1 MVAKAAN
8 NIYQVDRKLR
18 NALAR
23 LEGNPRLPRDAKDLL
38 RRFVEEQASVGLSEY
53 RQLWY
58 LTHLVPFAEEL
69 GEAFLDPAEEQIRE
83 LVAAVNRSQL
93 AEWSKRNKRTALKR
107 FYKWHLG
114 RDEEYPPCVRWVKT
128 KGGNHKRT
136 LPEDLLSKDEIRA
149 LIEAAVNP
157 RDRALIALLADG
169 GLRIGEALNLRV
181 KDVHPDKH
189 GAYLTVPTGKTGAR
203 RVRLIESVPHLAVWR
218 RVHPLR
224 DDEEAPLFCYL
235 SAQDPGEGETRRT
248 RGHAR
253 GDSLQYAAARK
264 ALRDAAARA
273 AVDPKKVKPHNFR
286 HTRAT
291 ILAKTV
297 AEAPLEAQMGWVH
310 GSQMARI
317 YVTLSGRDVDEAI
330 LRSHGIEMEDEG
342 KTRVSPLRKCPRCGE
357 FNEAEG
363 RFCQACGMA
372 LAREAAVRVDAVQES
387 ATNLLMEK
395 VQKLTEKV
403 AQLEQA
409 RL

>member
-1 MVAKAAN
+1 MAAN
-8 NIYQVDRKLR
+8 NIYRVDRKLE

-23 LEGNPRLPRDAKDLL
+23 LEANSGLPRETKDVL
-38 RRFVEEQASVGLSEY
+38 RRFVEEQAAVGLSEY

-69 GEAFLDPAEEQIRE
+69 GEDFLDPAKERIRE

-93 AEWSKRNKRTALKR
+93 SEWSKTNKRTALKR
-107 FYKWHLG
+107 FYKWLLG
-114 RDEEYPPCVRWVKT
+114 NDEEYPPCVRWVKT
-128 KGGNHKRT
+128 KGGNHRRT

-149 LIEAAVNP
+149 LIEAAINP

-181 KDVHPDKH
+181 KDIHPDKY

-203 RVRLIESVPHLAVWR
+203 RVRLIESVPHLAAWR

-235 SAQDPGEGETRRT
+235 SRQDPGKGEKRQT

-264 ALRDAAARA
+264 ALRDAATRA
-273 AVDPKKVKPHNFR
+273 EVDPKKVKPHNFR

-291 ILAKTV
+291 VLAKAV
-297 AEAPLEAQMGWVH
+297 PEAPLEAQMGWVH
-310 GSQMARI
+310 GSQMARV

-330 LRSHGIEMEDEG
+330 LRSHGIEVEDEG
-342 KTRVSPLRKCPRCGE
+342 KTRVNPLRECPRCGE

-372 LAREAAVRVDAVQES
+372 LSREAASQVEDIEAKMAELVERLVE
-387 ATNLLMEK
+387 EK
-395 VQKLTEKV
+395 LRE
-403 AQLEQA
+403 
-409 RL
+409 RLNE

>member
-1 MVAKAAN
+1 MTGN
-8 NIYQVDRKLR
+8 NIYRVDRKLDSAR
-18 NALAR
+18 GR
-23 LEGNPRLPRDAKDLL
+23 LESNTKLPRKAKEVL
-38 RRFVEEQASVGLSEY
+38 RRFVEEQASEGLSEY

-58 LTHLVPFAEEL
+58 LTHMVPFAEEL
-69 GEAFLDPAEEQIRE
+69 GEDFLDPAEERIRQ

-93 AEWSKRNKRTALKR
+93 SEWSKTNKRTALKR
-107 FYKWHLG
+107 FYKWLLG

-128 KGGNHKRT
+128 RGGNHRRT

-181 KDVHPDKH
+181 KDVHPDEH

-203 RVRLIESVPHLAVWR
+203 RVRLIESVPHLAAWR

-235 SAQDPGEGETRRT
+235 SRQDPGKGEKRQT

-253 GDSLQYAAARK
+253 GEGLQYAAARK
-264 ALRDAAARA
+264 ALRDAATRGG
-273 AVDPKKVKPHNFR
+273 VNPRKVKPHNFR

-291 ILAKTV
+291 VLAKTV
-297 AEAPLEAQMGWVH
+297 PEAPLEAQMGWVP
-310 GSQMARI
+310 GSQMARV
-317 YVTLSGRDVDEAI
+317 YVHLSGRDVDEAI
-330 LRSHGIEMEDEG
+330 LRSHGIELEDEG
-342 KTRVSPLRKCPRCGE
+342 KARVNPLRECPRCGE

-372 LAREAAVRVDAVQES
+372 LTGGAAAQVDEVEAKLADLVERVVE
-387 ATNLLMEK
+387 EK
-395 VQKLTEKV
+395 LRDVLK
-403 AQLEQA
+403 
-409 RL
+409 